1 MATANV
7 DAGEVMSSLTLTFT
21 LTRTYRARMWIG
33 TRLILLAGMILGT
46 SMVIVEED
54 DDQAEV

>member
-7 DAGEVMSSLTLTFT
+7 DAGEVMSTLTLTFR

-33 TRLILLAGMILGT
+33 TRLILLAGLILGT
-46 SMVIVEED
+46 SMVIVEAD
-54 DDQAEV
+54 DDQAEA